1 MAAITTKD
9 LMFDPLKNV
18 DLSTR
23 LNTEQPSVG
32 EAIEAIP
39 VGATVRAA
47 HGLNTEAVARQN
59 TLAQKMQLPMGT
71 VRRHFTEAQQ
81 QDMIRRIEAKP
92 ELAAFTSQSPERAA
106 LYIDDP
112 DTWDV
117 VWARI
122 SNMPEAIGQAWDI
135 GKHNQQ
141 YAALGREFMD
151 APEDKLEALRTRMAA
166 HRKAGQAKLP
176 VDSYADEIALTS
188 AVEQLPRMAEMLPKQ
203 AGAAAVGGAGGFVAG
218 SVVPGWGS
226 FAGAVTGARTGWLAA
241 TAYTAFESERDS
253 TIADFALLK
262 DEDGQYMSRD
272 DVVGAATIYAA
283 GAAAIETAGEA
294 FFLSLAKPFLG
305 SLAGKI
311 APKAFMKTA
320 VQRAMENKSTRAAL
334 MDIAKRVGQ
343 NALGEGTEESLQG
356 LLQDV
361 MQVVAMAKSDEGGNT
376 SFGPQTVFKTETAK
390 NLVQNFGA
398 GFGAGLWLGGV
409 PMITLGA
416 QDVVAAHRANLWAR
430 EQKALHAEVEATK
443 VKRASP
449 ELTQA
454 MLEEGPRLE
463 GNAVIPADALME
475 LHQQDQ
481 IILQALGME
490 EKAVQQAAEMGQEL
504 TVPLARL
511 HANLDQKQADAVLDI
526 AREEPQAMSEAES
539 RKLTD
544 RLRAMGERALAETAG
559 RTEELRERDMEVERL
574 REEMT
579 RAVDSVPGMRA
590 RLESGEGLQGEAVGV
605 SQFVEDNLRVAVGMA
620 RYLADE
626 TGKPIAEYLRP
637 ITYEGLDVNSRGQLV
652 PVYKI
657 REAMETEEERARAE
671 ADRPFWELVWGRL
684 DPESLKA
691 DYAETYKEL
700 RKAKRG
706 LFMPAGR
713 GGVPLDQIA
722 AELNERGIFTG
733 SADDLLE
740 LLKTKERPKR
750 GYYQE
755 DTEEQTEEAKR
766 IAAEIDALAA
776 GYERV
781 LNTPLE
787 GEADEVLASI
797 GREDIEE
804 AFDVLHG
811 PAIEEGG
818 EIIVQGKKLKAKTG
832 SKGYGLVKIVFR
844 HGEKGNKTPDMPI
857 ITKEDVLRLPELVR
871 EYAPAV
877 NAETT
882 TTWRIPRSDDL
893 VLVIGTSREKDASR
907 LVTMYVDKAGNLP
920 LSEKRKPAA
929 GSSGSKVDNTGDT
942 AHGPTIPHE
951 SQEAGLEG
959 SIKQNG
965 EEVNSLY
972 QRDIPENPLVTVHN
986 LDGAALL
993 FADSLGG
1000 LPAPSL
1006 GVTKADS
1013 AYSFFGDIT
1022 LIGTRDMVD
1031 PATTPVFS
1039 NDAYTARFPAIDAER
1054 KPEGGLNLWH
1064 RLRQFAIPEFSYFDR
1079 RLEHSLLDGEDD
1091 RKAVENK
1098 LLRAPSVMR
1107 AFLVENGMEVPD
1119 VRRPAEETAK
1129 HSMQPEVQ
1137 AVVESLGP
1145 IERGWFDENSDTHK
1159 KVSEA
1164 YMAAERRINGQQEK
1178 PKSIFA
1184 KIFGPKEGLLPY
1196 EQAKRLVKAAE
1207 QDKNRIGKEELDDRA
1222 TITNMRKIVDEH
1234 AIDYQAYLNSL
1245 LDVVFQVPTVKVGK
1259 KKLPVTLEN
1268 LVKAMTQNQLVRGE
1282 ESSDIVSAGAVRAMA
1297 STRFKSMEELQANR
1311 SKVAAGEEV
1320 WPLERASNEAMA
1332 DFRQLAAHEHAT
1344 PSEAAAY
1351 NDVMTALAEAAS
1363 KQPDKEALR
1372 QALQR
1377 HGVAEPSEEVLAAGM
1392 ATLEQAQNILV
1403 EYFEA
1408 KPQRAVQLSEFR
1420 GALVPDTVSDEV
1432 LAVLENH
1439 GIPVQMYDAQ
1449 QPTSRQQAVRNMA
1462 YELAREDAGVLYQFI
1477 GEEGAARLDQAE
1489 EASTR
1494 MDNLAVA
1501 REMEQAKKDAA
1512 VIKLATG
1519 WERGADGKWRYEL
1532 DDSYASMNVLYP
1544 DMQGPLASSLLS
1556 DQQADELAEKLE
1568 IARRVQANPEATMA
1582 ELFGEDGPKVQ
1593 RMLFELGNLD
1603 QFVAQT
1609 AALLEGDELTLGAIL
1624 DHEELFAAYPQLRE
1638 VRVRIIDDE
1647 QNAHGSYNRTDDQ
1660 ITLNKAALDD
1670 TSLLMHEVQHAIQDR
1685 EGFARG
1691 GNDKTA
1697 RRLAVKPLQELL
1709 ELVGE
1714 EAETYARNAEELAAI
1729 EFGLDRI
1736 RFAEKPSL
1744 FEKTGEYLRVKPFA
1758 MPKDKKERAAA
1769 MEAMV
1774 GEWIQERS
1782 AEFRSLGHGWWAE
1795 YAEKQELVEARKR
1808 LQAANRKLAQSS
1820 KDAARANQLLD
1831 KLEGMSDYDIY
1842 HSLAGEVEARNTA
1855 RRMGMTYE
1863 ERLNSLASETEDV
1876 ARKDQI
1882 FLTSAFGQAMAMAQ
1896 PEAQRKAVTRGETVF
1911 TPNAMGMDYVVRL
1924 FRHANLSTLVHESA
1938 HVFFLQMKQ
1947 LVDSGEAS
1955 PRMQAD
1961 YAAMCKWVG
1970 SKDGYLNRDQHE
1982 KLAKGMELFLRE
1994 GKAPS
1999 KKLEGCFGRF
2009 RRWLTEVYK
2018 AITGPYFQDAQ
2029 GRQITLNPEVRDV
2042 FSRILATAEEVAR
2055 QAADE
2060 VIGRDFTAEL
2070 DRLGVTGAQRVAI
2083 TGLVKE
2089 AKDEAESKLQ
2099 AARDAGRKAMQ
2110 AKWRK
2115 EAEEQVAN
2123 ERIYKA
2129 RAAMR
2134 KSGINMVALA
2144 SVVGN
2149 GPAGEFF
2156 RRLPGI
2162 KREGASPWAFAARFG
2177 YDTVDQM
2184 VDEMLTAPTKAER
2197 VQQIID
2203 AKQAEHDA
2211 QYKAQSLIGSDQA
2224 ASMEEMVQDHI
2235 IKAMGGKERGVPLAQ
2250 LKQAARE
2257 YLAGLPMD
2265 QAVNSGKFRYQ
2276 AVRLMHLERDAI
2288 MRQDFQRA
2296 LDINFKLR
2304 LNMELTRQSQE
2315 LRDKTLGLAR
2325 RAQKFTNSKEPNPVC
2340 RYAVAFLGIKVG
2352 LMPHSKMIDRTAAG
2366 KDLDMV
2372 KAWANEATEY
2382 GYTFEMDPELWYAD
2396 LNPWRHMSVSYF
2408 DRVYRELTQIMTIEQ
2423 NMRKMDTWQGE
2434 QELAAV
2440 AGDLAGHILGNDP
2453 ARQKVGVES
2462 DSPKVRKLKKFFN
2475 QMLTVGTRLRLW
2487 DDDKPLGKAWQ
2498 LIMRPMQDARADE
2511 LNRFEKTAR
2520 QIRQIISEAY
2530 SHEELMAMK
2539 DKAYDQNLKES
2550 VSKEERLLVLLNL
2563 GNMGNKNRLMEGFKN
2578 VTSRNHWTQTEI
2590 DWMLAPLEKKD
2601 YDFAQKVWDHFEQYK
2616 KERFDQEEKL
2626 KGVRPLEVEAT
2637 PLKTRFG
2644 TYRGGYFPIKYDTA
2658 RGARAASLD
2667 KVNKSINPM
2676 LPSVAHGAMKD
2687 RQDKGLGTPLKL
2699 RFSVITDAVAESVHD
2714 LAYRQPVI
2722 EVAKLLRQRDVQNA
2736 MESTQGALV
2745 YKQMWDWL
2753 NDIAGERPAQNSLD
2767 NIASWARSRM
2777 AIFAMGFKITTT
2789 LAQVSGLLATSTQLG
2804 LKYTLRGLHDT
2815 FRHGGTWSARAV
2827 WEDTKARSVM
2837 MKNRLQ
2843 SFDRDVLALT
2853 KDLTEAGSSNAFLDP
2868 LFRADDWVKKHAFT
2882 LTGWVQLWAAD
2893 LPTWRGAFAKGME
2906 ELGMDEKEAALYADN
2921 MVETAQGSG
2930 ATKDLS
2936 EIMRAQGMTQ
2946 LLTVFYS
2953 YFNALYNM
2961 FYRSGAMAL
2970 RKKDMPHV
2978 LHTASMA
2985 LVLWFLEPAITAML
2999 TGKGPDDDEE
3009 WWKWWLKEAA
3019 QQPFQLIVGV
3029 RDISNMIWNSIEG
3042 KFGKGYRFSPA
3053 ADVLEAFGKS
3063 ALDLGRV
3070 IEHSGE
3076 DYEKTKKAAK
3086 SLARDVGM
3094 ISGSPLLGAQMQTT
3108 LGNMW
3113 DWLDGSEEFD
3123 LRDLFFTRKK

>member
-23 LNTEQPSVG
+23 LNTEQPGVG

-141 YAALGREFMD
+141 YAALGKEFMD
-151 APEDKLEALRTRMAA
+151 APEDKLEDVRTRMAK
-166 HRKAGQAKLP
+166 HRKERQGFIP
-176 VDSYADEIALTS
+176 VDSYADEIALTT

-226 FAGAVTGARTGWLAA
+226 LAGAVTGARTGWLAA

-272 DVVGAATIYAA
+272 DVVGAATIYAV

-343 NALGEGTEESLQG
+343 NALGEGAEESLQG

-463 GNAVIPADALME
+463 GNAVIPAAALME

-511 HANLDQKQADAVLDI
+511 HANLDQQQADAVLDI

-579 RAVDSVPGMRA
+579 RAVDSVPGLRA

-700 RKAKRG
+700 RKTKRG

-740 LLKTKERPKR
+740 LLKTKERPRR

-832 SKGYGLVKIVFR
+832 SRGYGLVKIVFR
-844 HGEKGNKTPDMPI
+844 HGEKGNKTPSMPI
-857 ITKEDVLRLPELVR
+857 ITKKDVLRLPELVR
-871 EYAPAV
+871 DYAPAEKDGV
-877 NAETT
+877 TN
-882 TTWRIPRSDDL
+882 TWRIPGEDGNA
-893 VLVIGTSREKDASR
+893 LVIASSIEENSR
-907 LVTMYVDKAGNLP
+907 LVTMYNTKAEGLA

-929 GSSGSKVDNTGDT
+929 GSSGSTINNAGDT
-942 AHGPTIPHE
+942 AHGLFSSHE

-1013 AYSFFGDIT
+1013 AYSSFGDIT

-1054 KPEGGLNLWH
+1054 KPEGGLNLWR
-1064 RLRQFAIPEFSYFDR
+1064 RLRQFALPEFSYFDR

-1098 LLRAPSVMR
+1098 LLRAPAVMR
-1107 AFLVENGMEVPD
+1107 AFLVEYGMEVPD

-1245 LDVVFQVPTVKVGK
+1245 LDVVFQEPTVKVGK

-1311 SKVAAGEEV
+1311 SKVAAGEKV
-1320 WPLERASNEAMA
+1320 WPLERESNDTIEDFA
-1332 DFRQLAAHEHAT
+1332 DLAVLGHAA
-1344 PSEAAAY
+1344 PNDANSY

-1392 ATLEQAQNILV
+1392 AALEQAQNILV

-1420 GALVPDTVSDEV
+1420 GALVPDTVSDEA
-1432 LAVLENH
+1432 LAVLEKH

-1449 QPTSRQQAVRNMA
+1449 QPASRQQAVRNMA

-1477 GEEGAARLDQAE
+1477 GEEGAARLDRRDQ
-1489 EASTR
+1489 SLQ
-1494 MDNLAVA
+1494 MLDKLAVA
-1501 REMEQAKKDAA
+1501 RSMEQRGESPER
-1512 VIKLATG
+1512 IKLAVG
-1519 WERGADGKWRYEL
+1519 WERGADGLWRYEI
-1532 DDSYASMNVLYP
+1532 DDSQAEYRKYGDA
-1544 DMQGPLASSLLS
+1544 SLLTEEEYQRKDKLWKQIDAS
-1556 DQQADELAEKLE
+1556 LTGGPDVDESVFEEFDALNEKWGEAAE
-1568 IARRVQANPEATMA
+1568 ARRQRVQNNEGTLADI
-1582 ELFGEDGPKVQ
+1582 LFHPTLYKAYPRLADVPVRFEDITA
-1593 RMLFELGNLD
+1593 D
-1603 QFVAQT
+1603 AQT
-1609 AALLEGDELTLGAIL
+1609 VFAPQSMGKPRVQKIVVREG
-1624 DHEELFAAYPQLRE
+1624 LR
-1638 VRVRIIDDE
+1638 R
-1647 QNAHGSYNRTDDQ
+1647 HGSDAN
-1660 ITLNKAALDD
+1660 LL
-1670 TSLLMHEVQHAIQDR
+1670 SVLMHEVQHAIQGA
-1685 EGFARG
+1685 EGFAMG
-1691 GNDKTA
+1691 GNPRDMEIGEDGMVNIGSMLARQRVEKAVAIFGAAKPELQAKLRELNEVWQTGDFDKVFEIEDA
-1697 RRLAVKPLQELL
+1697 L
-1709 ELVGE
+1709 
-1714 EAETYARNAEELAAI
+1714 AEEERLVWDEYSWLLAEAKTLK
-1729 EFGLDRI
+1729 EEGKRVH
-1736 RFAEKPSL
+1736 P
-1744 FEKTGEYLRVKPFA
+1744 FEAYRML
-1758 MPKDKKERAAA
+1758 
-1769 MEAMV
+1769 
-1774 GEWIQERS
+1774 S
-1782 AEFRSLGHGWWAE
+1782 
-1795 YAEKQELVEARKR
+1795 
-1808 LQAANRKLAQSS
+1808 
-1820 KDAARANQLLD
+1820 
-1831 KLEGMSDYDIY
+1831 
-1842 HSLAGEVEARNTA
+1842 GEVEARNTQK
-1855 RRMGMTYE
+1855 RLGMTEE
-1863 ERLNSLASETEDV
+1863 ERKASLAAETEDV
-1876 ARKDQI
+1876 AREDQLI
-1882 FLTSAFGQAMAMAQ
+1882 IWEGFAAMAQ

-2099 AARDAGRKAMQ
+2099 AARDAGRKAMR

-2134 KSGINMVALA
+2134 KSGINMLALA

-2149 GPAGEFF
+2149 GPALELF

-2162 KREGASPWAFAARFG
+2162 KRKGASPWAFAARFG

-2184 VDEMLTAPTKAER
+2184 VDEMLTSPTKAER

-2224 ASMEEMVQDHI
+2224 ASIEEMVQDHI

-2325 RAQKFTNSKEPNPVC
+2325 RAQKFTASKEPNPVC

-2498 LIMRPMQDARADE
+2498 LIMRPMQEARADE
-2511 LNRFEKTAR
+2511 LNRFEKAAR

-2539 DKAYDQNLKES
+2539 DKDYDQNLKES

-2578 VTSRNHWTQTEI
+2578 VTSRSHWTQTEI

-2644 TYRGGYFPIKYDTA
+2644 TYRGGYFPIKYDTD

-2853 KDLTEAGSSNAFLDP
+2853 KDLTEAGSSNAILDP

-2906 ELGMDEKEAALYADN
+2906 ELGMDEKEAALYADT

-2936 EIMRAQGMTQ
+2936 EIMRGQGMTQ

-3029 RDISNMIWNSIEG
+3029 RDISNMIWNIIEG

-3086 SLARDVGM
+3086 SLARDIGM

-3113 DWLDGSEEFD
+3113 DWLDGSEEFN